1 MDQVVSNKSL
11 RQLFDEDQ
19 KKGGDIERKH
29 FPQALSLKYKISFLK
44 RYKKYLYA
52 SLRKEKISKE
62 EFQTKVTRQQSAL
75 KARREQYEES
85 VSKLLSETADLI
97 NKREFRIELKAI
109 AEPINGK
116 QAYTIGSSLEC
127 ILAAKHLQKTLKEL
141 YEVKQTSR
149 DLIISQVKI
158 ITLDDFPKY
167 LIKSDISSFYE
178 SVDHKH
184 LLEQLHSSTKLS
196 VLAKRLITRMIK
208 DYTSLSKTS
217 KGLPRGVGIS
227 AYLAEIYLQSID
239 QELRNSSDL
248 VYYSRYVDDM
258 LLAYAPKSEN
268 HVAGYLTALK
278 AALKKKGLEVNSKTK
293 GLDFL
298 AQQKG
303 NFEYLGYAF
312 KIDGSNKKILLSQK
326 KLEKYRARIKK
337 SFDDYNKKHKAMPEK
352 STTELISRISF
363 LTSNTRLFNKKSNAF
378 IGIYFGNKY
387 INDTSQLKGLDLYL
401 NHLIKSIGSEK
412 LKKRLSRLSFEA
424 GFTKKI
430 FRSFDEKTLS
440 AISRGWLHG

>member
-29 FPQALSLKYKISFLK
+29 FPQALSLKYKIAFLK

-62 EFQTKVTRQQSAL
+62 EFQAKVIRQQSAL
-75 KARREQYEES
+75 KSRREQYEES
-85 VSKLLSETADLI
+85 VNKLLSETADLI
-97 NKREFRIELKAI
+97 NKREFRIELTAI

-116 QAYTIGSSLEC
+116 QAYTIGSGLEC
-127 ILAAKHLQKTLKEL
+127 ILAAKHLQKALKEL

-149 DLIISQVKI
+149 DLIISQVKSI
-158 ITLDDFPKY
+158 VLDDFPKY

-208 DYTSLSKTS
+208 DYTSLSKAS

-239 QELRNSSDL
+239 QELTNSSDL

-268 HVAGYLTALK
+268 NVANYLSNLK
-278 AALKKKGLEVNSKTK
+278 AALKKKGLEVNSKTEK
-293 GLDFL
+293 LDFL
-298 AQQKG
+298 TQQKG

-312 KIDGSNKKILLSQK
+312 KIDGSSKKVQLSQK

-352 STTELISRISF
+352 STAELISRISF

-387 INDTSQLKGLDLYL
+387 INDISQLKGLDLYL
-401 NHLIKSIGSEK
+401 SHLINSIDSEK
-412 LKKRLSRLSFEA
+412 LKKRLGHFSFEA